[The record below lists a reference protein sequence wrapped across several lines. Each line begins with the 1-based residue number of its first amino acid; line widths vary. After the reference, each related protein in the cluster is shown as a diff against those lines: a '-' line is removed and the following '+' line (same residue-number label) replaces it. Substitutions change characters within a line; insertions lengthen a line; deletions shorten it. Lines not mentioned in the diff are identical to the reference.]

1 MDVKGG
7 IVKKAMTFGEIET
20 LLKLTRRTLHRYR
33 DTGHFKTFVRN
44 QSTMAMVTEI
54 GKLIRMITNK
64 DDGRCTMEETGAQLL
79 EQLVNGQERLLRV
92 SEVGRLLRVSKSTVY
107 SWINEGKIEAVK
119 VGAGK
124 RRGTILVLANSV
136 AGIIQNDF

>member
-1 MDVKGG
+1 
-7 IVKKAMTFGEIET
+7 
-20 LLKLTRRTLHRYR
+20 
-33 DTGHFKTFVRN
+33 
-44 QSTMAMVTEI
+44 
-54 GKLIRMITNK
+54 
-64 DDGRCTMEETGAQLL
+64 MEETGAQLL